1 MPNLELLLSV
11 KPSISRALLVQ
22 HKNTSEHPARCQPIL
37 IDAYTHYASVVQETN
52 AFANIPYVQNPFLP
66 HLRKIY
72 S

>member
-22 HKNTSEHPARCQPIL
+22 HKNTSEHPERCQPIL